1 MSRTA
6 LRRLGA
12 TLAALLLAL
21 GLAGVAGAGGWSVVV
36 LDSESALIGVD
47 RPVDAGAPFTI
58 GFTVLQHGKT
68 PVDGITPKIT
78 LTSAAGGSQD
88 EAKPLRLTFFAEPE
102 GGPGHYVA
110 AITLPQAGVWA
121 WEIDAFG
128 PVATMAPITVAAPAP
143 ALAPADPTPALALWG
158 AIAALALLAAALLT
172 LRSRRPAAAVR

>member
-21 GLAGVAGAGGWSVVV
+21 GLAGAAGAGGWSVVV

-78 LTSAAGGSQD
+78 LTSAAGEQITAFG
-88 EAKPLRLTFFAEPE
+88 EAE

-110 AITLPQAGVWA
+110 TITLPEAGTWT
-121 WEIDAFG
+121 WQIDAFG

-143 ALAPADPTPALALWG
+143 APAPAAPAPALALWG
-158 AIAALALLAAALLT
+158 ALAVLALALLVTALLA
-172 LRSRRPAAAVR
+172 LRSRRPAAATR